1 MNKIMW
7 EVDAEGSI
15 VETQNNHQ
23 ELELTN
29 LTNNTIDTNQ
39 SRNEDGQLSERPL
52 NSDASSHSL
61 NEPTNRNNVNY
72 KRATEFMRT
81 PCGHRYHPH
90 CLRKWMEIRL
100 ECPFCR

>member
-1 MNKIMW
+1 MW

-39 SRNEDGQLSERPL
+39 SRNEDG
-52 NSDASSHSL
+52 
-61 NEPTNRNNVNY
+61 
-72 KRATEFMRT
+72 
-81 PCGHRYHPH
+81 
-90 CLRKWMEIRL
+90 
-100 ECPFCR
+100 